1 MRRLSYNRKD
11 EKMAKKKVSRVG
23 IGGSYTAQNN
33 NKKGA
38 KPPKDKTKILLLAA
52 VIVAV
57 CSILA
62 LVLVLSLGGNREP
75 DDKAT
80 LQGVRENRNELI
92 FVMSDGTEV
101 NAGALPDNHEGIKI
115 RDAIMDNNDATPSGK
130 NTVRIVCTDE
140 NNAEYTIRWNIKKFG
155 EGYSLKNAWINS
167 EGYLIFEIKI
177 DGELQQVKQGQI
189 LKLTTPEK
197 EMTPSGGSEYYDPEN
212 LPADY
217 ALVDIKVK
225 GYGTVTILVDKT
237 AAPETAA
244 AFLALARDGYYN
256 GLTFNKIFD
265 AEKYGDPASYVLGGI
280 SKASAP
286 EIQNEFSS
294 GISHKYGTISMYHK
308 DGERATA
315 QFFISTGDNS
325 AELDG
330 KYASFG
336 YVISGMNIVEKIAE
350 LTGTFSEPDGVMD
363 DQLPTYRAKQA
374 VIESVTVRT
383 V

>member
-1 MRRLSYNRKD
+1 
-11 EKMAKKKVSRVG
+11 MAKKKVGRVG
-23 IGGSYTAQNN
+23 IGGTRVAQNAQNN
-33 NKKGA
+33 GKKGA

-57 CSILA
+57 CSIAA
-62 LVLVLSLGGNREP
+62 LVLILSLGTNAEP

-80 LQGVRENRNELI
+80 LAGVRENRNELI

-115 RDAIMDNNDATPSGK
+115 RGAVMDNTSATPSGK
-130 NTVRIVCTDE
+130 NTVRIVCVDK
-140 NNAEYTIRWNIKKFG
+140 NNADYTIMWNIKQFG

-167 EGYLIFEIKI
+167 DGYLILEVKV
-177 DGELQQVKQGQI
+177 DGELKQIKQGQI
-189 LKLTTPEK
+189 LKLSTPEK
-197 EMTPSGGSEYYDPEN
+197 EMLQSGGSEYYDPEN
-212 LPADY
+212 LPSDY

-225 GYGTVTILVDKT
+225 GYGFVTVLVDKT
-237 AAPETAA
+237 AAPETSA
-244 AFLALARDGYYN
+244 AFLKLVGEGYYN

-265 AEKYGDPASYVLGGI
+265 SEKYGDNASYVLGGI
-280 SKASAP
+280 SKTSAP

-308 DGERATA
+308 EGERATA

-325 AELDG
+325 AALDG

-336 YVISGMNIVEKIAE
+336 YVVSGMNIVEKIAE

-374 VIESVTVRT
+374 VIESISVR
-383 V
+383 